1 MKQGEKFIEK
11 EADLYFERNHL
22 NKHNIFSEYLVSIFP
37 KKEFSEYDIAELGTG
52 RNKNIEYLSH
62 YVKSI
67 DGYDG
72 SQKAIDDL
80 MELKKRNK
88 NVDGKRVNLGDFFIG
103 LKKYDLLI
111 YGFFAYVISDEEF
124 NVLIENSKR
133 MLNQNRGYIFI
144 YDFLTKNKIIKND
157 SRNSEIKIFKR
168 NLNFYLENFEDFDM
182 IDFRLFENSKLLKY
196 LNNDNTMNIDVDI
209 SSDNDEHA
217 FCALFKL
224 KS

>member
-1 MKQGEKFIEK
+1 MI
-11 EADLYFERNHL
+11 
-22 NKHNIFSEYLVSIFP
+22 
-37 KKEFSEYDIAELGTG
+37 
-52 RNKNIEYLSH
+52 
-62 YVKSI
+62 
-67 DGYDG
+67 
-72 SQKAIDDL
+72 
-80 MELKKRNK
+80 
-88 NVDGKRVNLGDFFIG
+88 FFIG

-124 NVLIENSKR
+124 NVLIENSKK
-133 MLNQNRGYIFI
+133 MLNQNGGYIFI

-209 SSDNDEHA
+209 SSNNDEHA